1 MILSYLTHKKW
12 QFDSA
17 GMKILATKSPV
28 AYRDLVQGFQGKK
41 QTIICSSDDYETLEI
56 SKMFN
61 FVGDPLLSGDIM
73 TKYMCHIIESY
84 VTNLDEKNRNK
95 ILTAFHNLESTL
107 QDSLLLKDLPLE
119 INFDEDLKKL
129 LKMVGL
135 HLDHKMLLEPYDIIE
150 MVLKV
155 LEICNLKTIPV
166 MCNVANYLDS
176 QQLNE
181 LSKLVRQMNLILVL
195 IEFTDS
201 NFKFIPENAQFYYI
215 DEDLVDWY

>member
-1 MILSYLTHKKW
+1 
-12 QFDSA
+12 
-17 GMKILATKSPV
+17 
-28 AYRDLVQGFQGKK
+28 
-41 QTIICSSDDYETLEI
+41 
-56 SKMFN
+56 
-61 FVGDPLLSGDIM
+61 
-73 TKYMCHIIESY
+73 

-107 QDSLLLKDLPLE
+107 QDSLLLEDLPLE